1 MGRPRKQQTIT
12 PEIILDKVEKSFVG
26 LRWQDISMGQ
36 VAKKIKIKP
45 PSLYHHF
52 EGIEDLR
59 RQLTL
64 RSIQHFYNFLKNE
77 SHKGLDKNKLEIFAH
92 AYRNFARQYPLYFD
106 CAQFG
111 ISSQDE
117 DLMQAAEQVVL
128 LAIETLKI
136 YKIAP
141 TKITHVVRILRSS
154 LNGFIELEM
163 NNGFQMTEDVNM
175 TFTELIAFLE
185 TGLKDYSHS

>member
-1 MGRPRKQQTIT
+1 MGRPRKQQTIS
-12 PEIILDKVEKSFVG
+12 PEIILDKVEKCFVG

-64 RSIQHFYNFLKNE
+64 RSLQHFYDFLKNE
-77 SHKGLDKNKLEIFAH
+77 TNKGLDKNKLELFAH
-92 AYRNFARQYPLYFD
+92 AYRSFAHQYPLYFD

-111 ISSQDE
+111 ISSQDD
-117 DLMQAAEQVVL
+117 DLMQAAEQVVY
-128 LAIETLKI
+128 LAAETLKI

-141 TKITHVVRILRSS
+141 IKITHVIRILRSS

-163 NNGFQMTEDVNM
+163 NAGFQMTEDVNK
-175 TFTELIAFLE
+175 TFAELITFLKA
-185 TGLKDYSHS
+185 GLKEYSD